1 MTTVTMDGIE
11 NLQLSVTLETRV
23 NAPIETTFQAVLD
36 QLSTFFE
43 TPEGASLS
51 MKLEPW
57 PGGRWYR
64 DLGDNNGHFWG
75 NVQAIKRPNLVE
87 LSGPLFMS
95 YPVSNNV
102 QYKLRE
108 ENGATVISFQH
119 KAFGLIDEN
128 HRKNVVKGWTFI
140 LDRSRAQAENK
151 AAKSAIQ

>member
-1 MTTVTMDGIE
+1 MMNVISSE
-11 NLQLSVTLETRV
+11 LESLQLSVTLETRV

-43 TPEGASLS
+43 TPEGVSLS

-64 DLGDNNGHFWG
+64 DLGDGNGHFWG
-75 NVQAIKRPNLVE
+75 NVQAIKRPNLIE

-119 KAFGLIDEN
+119 KAFGLIDEG
-128 HRKNVVKGWTFI
+128 HRKNVVTGWTYI
-140 LDRSRAQAENK
+140 LEQSQKQAEGK
-151 AAKSAIQ
+151 AAKTAVQ

>member
-1 MTTVTMDGIE
+1 MTVRSPEIE
-11 NLQLSVTLETRV
+11 SLQLSVTLETRV

-36 QLSTFFE
+36 QLSTFNE
-43 TPEGASLS
+43 TPEGVSLS

-64 DLGDNNGHFWG
+64 DLGDGNGHFWG
-75 NVQAIKRPNLVE
+75 NVQAIKRPQLIE

-108 ENGATVISFQH
+108 ENGATVITFHH
-119 KAFGLIDEN
+119 KGFGLIDEG
-128 HRKNVVKGWTFI
+128 HRKNVVTGWTFI
-140 LDRSRAQAENK
+140 LEQSRKQAESRT
-151 AAKSAIQ
+151 AKTAVQ

>member
-1 MTTVTMDGIE
+1 MTTETMAGIE
-11 NLQLSVTLETRV
+11 SLQLTVTLEMRV

-43 TPEGASLS
+43 TPEGVSLT
-51 MKLEPW
+51 MKLEAW
-57 PGGRWYR
+57 PGGRWFR
-64 DLGDNNGHFWG
+64 DLGDGNGHFWG

-102 QYKLRE
+102 QYRLRE
-108 ENGATVISFQH
+108 EGDVTVISFTH

-128 HRKNVVKGWTFI
+128 HRKNVVGGWTYI
-140 LDRSRAQAENK
+140 LEQSRKQAESRV
-151 AAKSAIQ
+151 AKGAVQ